1 MDISFPAN
9 TAPLT
14 SAIPRPVPVPSTT
27 MAFDVGSGGKSL
39 TVTLADTRSGEVVR
53 KLVYDRGGRLQS
65 LACAGRGLLIDTAR

>member
-1 MDISFPAN
+1 
-9 TAPLT
+9 
-14 SAIPRPVPVPSTT
+14 

-65 LACAGRGLLIDTAR
+65 LAGAGRGLLIDTAR

>member
-1 MDISFPAN
+1 
-9 TAPLT
+9 
-14 SAIPRPVPVPSTT
+14 